1 MKTKTHKPECGTAE
15 KVFKDASPATKIRL
29 NLFIILGK
37 DAKAI
42 LTSLF
47 SCYC

>member
-1 MKTKTHKPECGTAE
+1 MRTKIHKPECGTAE
-15 KVFKDASPATKIRL
+15 KVFTDASPATGSKL

-47 SCYC
+47 SCHC